1 MLMKITIPIPPP
13 PSNPFDNLK
22 EKSDAEKEQ
31 ATCIMC
37 LLKHPLRRKAT
48 HIVSKSSQ

>member
-31 ATCIMC
+31 ATCIM
-37 LLKHPLRRKAT
+37 LRRKAT